1 MLTKSAEKSA
11 SLNEPPMRAKTSCPK
26 VVAWSFQRS
35 PCQPSQPFSTRLSTS
50 SARSSIV
57 SGGEKNPS
65 TKYLIRSE
73 EHTSE
78 LQSLMR
84 ISYAVFCLKKK
95 NNTPKTTSTKT
106 LDPDNQQE

>member
-65 TKYLIRSE
+65 TKYLISSASSGWSRSE

-84 ISYAVFCLKKK
+84 ISYAVFCLQKITYTNKHNK
-95 NNTPKTTSTKT
+95 H
-106 LDPDNQQE
+106 